1 MGECFLT
8 RSGGSSGGSAFGY
21 IVASFPAGT
30 VSCTCTNA
38 GTVLQADSTGLAQGE
53 YTFEVVRPGTW
64 TVTATDGT
72 NTKSQEVIITA
83 TQQVEE
89 VTLAYWSGELY
100 DAGNQYTDITGGWKS
115 IKGKVTFNE
124 DSITI
129 SAAESSEAI
138 VGTTNAID
146 LSGFTTLKVTVV
158 VPADYRNLG
167 GSIKLWNLDTN
178 KAVSSVEYNKTLTDK
193 TSVTTLDISAINEPC
208 QVRMYATYLYP
219 YNHTFNITKVIM
231 EAAV

>member
-1 MGECFLT
+1 MSKAFIYGA
-8 RSGGSSGGSAFGY
+8 GIGSKLFALI
-21 IVASFPAGT
+21 IVTYPEGNT
-30 VSCTCTNA
+30 CTCSN
-38 GTVLQADSTGLAQGE
+38 GTKTLKAKNTSGRWIFSVPSI
-53 YTFEVVRPGTW
+53 GTW
-64 TVTATDGT
+64 TVSVTNGTDT
-72 NTKSQEVIITA
+72 ITKTVEITA
-83 TQQVEE
+83 EGQSEDVKMSFWDG
-89 VTLAYWSGELY
+89 ALY
-100 DAGNQYTDITGGWKS
+100 DAGNQYTDITGGWKT

-231 EAAV
+231 EAAT